1 MPKLIVK
8 TLKKVHLVDP
18 LTLQA
23 ITMDQFGKEVKVEDN
38 QFWRGKDREE
48 LVKIINEV
56 PNVPVEKDLKVM
68 NKNELLAFAKE
79 KGIDVGNVK
88 KKEEILLT
96 IELELEERGKAAEP
110 TDDK

>member
-23 ITMDQFGKEVKVEDN
+23 ITMDQFEKEIKVEDN
-38 QFWRGKDREE
+38 QFWRGKEREG

-56 PNVPVEKDLKVM
+56 PDVPVEKNLKAM
-68 NKNELLAFAKE
+68 NKNELLAFAEE

-96 IELELEERGKAAEP
+96 IELELEEREKTAGP
-110 TDDK
+110 TDGK